1 MNVLKKTTWNL
12 CWYGIFEPMF
22 IYCVLRSA
30 RIFSINGFGIYR
42 SLASCVQL
50 WRWLFGCGLNLDW
63 VWNNLKAS
71 AWLGNDLYSAM
82 KTFHVFTCIRF
93 VHYAM
98 YNDKCLSYRL
108 EIIYLNVLTHSITS
122 NQRRYSPIS
131 RIFIDWENAA
141 PMWRL
146 DKIGRHYS

>member
-12 CWYGIFEPMF
+12 YWYGIFEPMF

-30 RIFSINGFGIYR
+30 RIFSINGFDIYR

-71 AWLGNDLYSAM
+71 AWLRNDLYSAM
-82 KTFHVFTCIRF
+82 GTSHIFTCIRF
-93 VHYAM
+93 VHCNAW
-98 YNDKCLSYRL
+98 YNDKCLY
-108 EIIYLNVLTHSITS
+108 YLVAWKLFTS
-122 NQRRYSPIS
+122 TFWRILSPQIKDDIRRFREFS
-131 RIFIDWENAA
+131 FIEK
-141 PMWRL
+141 M
-146 DKIGRHYS
+146 RHQCDG